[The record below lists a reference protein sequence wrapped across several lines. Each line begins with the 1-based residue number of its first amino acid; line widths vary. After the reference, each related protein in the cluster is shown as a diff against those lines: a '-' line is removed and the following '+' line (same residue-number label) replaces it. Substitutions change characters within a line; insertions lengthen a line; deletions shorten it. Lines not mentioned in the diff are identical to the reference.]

1 MWTVI
6 IRQFNSSEHH
16 KSRKCTAGVKVH
28 LTPNFVFCWNES
40 TCYLRYFCETMF
52 GLGLSIFSIF
62 YFRNL
67 RNSSKTSPFKITIQ
81 NSPLVVFTAFICLL
95 LHLVSSFLF
104 IKNYSPSS
112 LEILHLTLQLWYVL
126 ELIQRADWR
135 AIVFGS
141 WVDVI
146 SNHRNRLPKHFKH
159 NFRRA

>member
-6 IRQFNSSEHH
+6 RRQFNSSEHH

-104 IKNYSPSS
+104 IKNYSPSRLKCCKFLS
-112 LEILHLTLQLWYVL
+112 KLQVALDFTVVVCDL
-126 ELIQRADWR
+126 ANTE
-135 AIVFGS
+135 S
-141 WVDVI
+141 WLKCHCVWFLGGR
-146 SNHRNRLPKHFKH
+146 HQQPRPQTP
-159 NFRRA
+159 